1 MDIRAELARWGIEYL
16 DLTITCAHCGHT
28 WSGLYGIGTRLLE
41 CGRCSQLNRVTSQH
55 NTTRE
60 AT

>member
-41 CGRCSQLNRVTSQH
+41 CGRCSQLTRVTTKH
-55 NTTRE
+55 CNELE